1 VNPDGIG
8 LLHPGSMGA
17 AVARQAISAG
27 ARVHW
32 LPEGRGAATRGRAD
46 EAGLVPAADLATL
59 TRSCWLII
67 SLCPPANAAA
77 VADAVA
83 AAGFT
88 GVYLDANAIS
98 PRRSESIAQALALR
112 GATTLD
118 GGVVGPP
125 PRRPGTTRLY
135 LSGPQPAAADVAAV
149 FADTALTPTVLPGP
163 VGQASALK
171 LAFASYNKITYLLAA
186 QAAALANA
194 HNVLPELFKL
204 TGEQLADTP
213 LGSPDRLRSAAPRA
227 WRWGPEMREIADACA
242 AAGLTPDLALVAEQL
257 LARWDAHKDD
267 ANVPLDRL
275 IADLTG
281 LS

>member
-1 VNPDGIG
+1 VHRDGIG

-17 AVARQAISAG
+17 AVARQAVAAG

-32 LPEGRGAATRGRAD
+32 LPEGRGAATRRRAE
-46 EAGLVPAADLATL
+46 EAGLTPAADLATL
-59 TRSCWLII
+59 TGSCWLVI

-83 AAGFT
+83 ATGFS

-98 PRRSESIAQALALR
+98 PTRSESIARALAR
-112 GATTLD
+112 GGATTVD

-125 PRRPGTTRLY
+125 PQRPGTTRLY

-149 FADTALTPTVLPGP
+149 FARTALAPTVLPGP

-186 QAAALANA
+186 QAAALADA
-194 HNVLPELFKL
+194 HDVLPQLFEL

-213 LGSPDRLRSAAPRA
+213 LGDPDRLRGAAPRA
-227 WRWGPEMREIADACA
+227 WRWGPEMREIAEACT
-242 AAGLTPDLALVAEQL
+242 AAGLTPDLALTAERL

-267 ANVPLDRL
+267 PHVPLERL
-275 IADLTG
+275 IADLT
-281 LS
+281 